1 MKNTPILIIGM
12 ARSGTTFVSNML
24 GSHEETCV
32 VSEPHLLWRTG
43 NLCSLNDQEF
53 KINSFNTNI
62 IRKKILD
69 KTQYIKRLVE
79 KSPINSLRAEL
90 VHSVFP
96 DAKIVYLERDPV
108 RVIFSNYKRSLKKD
122 SFKLSII
129 LKKYFY
135 KTGSEDLPYSLSSF
149 NLISQL
155 SLRDIPCFLLYIVKM
170 FFLRDI
176 LNLLPFGPKIKDFK
190 NIVKYEGLLSYHAK
204 VYKETKLNKK
214 KFEALYKDNFY
225 CFQIED
231 LMTNREVEM
240 NLFKSVD
247 LEYDDIYIN
256 EVMRNINQ
264 KRVEKAI
271 EPNKMD
277 NLIIQEMLR
286 LNV

>member
-24 GSHEETCV
+24 GSHLETCV

-43 NLCSLNDQEF
+43 NLCFLNDQEF
-53 KINSFNTNI
+53 KINSFNTSI
-62 IRKKILD
+62 IRKKLLD

-108 RVIFSNYKRSLKKD
+108 RVIRSNYKRSLKKD

-135 KTGSEDLPYSLSSF
+135 KTGSKDLPHSLSSF
-149 NLISQL
+149 NLVSQL
-155 SLRDIPCFLLYIVKM
+155 SVTDIPCFLLYIIKM

-190 NIVKYEGLLSYHAK
+190 NIVKHEGLLSYHVK

-214 KFEALYKDNFY
+214 KLKMLYKENFY

-231 LMTNREVEM
+231 LMTKKEAVIS
-240 NLFKSVD
+240 LFKSVE
-247 LEYDDIYIN
+247 LEHDDIYIN
-256 EVMRNINQ
+256 EVMQNINQ
-264 KRVEKAI
+264 ERVKKAMSSNRIDNSII
-271 EPNKMD
+271 E
-277 NLIIQEMLR
+277 EMQR

>member
-1 MKNTPILIIGM
+1 MQNAPILIIGM

-24 GSHEETCV
+24 GSHLETCV

-43 NLCSLNDQEF
+43 NLCFLNDQEF
-53 KINSFNTNI
+53 TINSFNKNI

-69 KTQYIKRLVE
+69 KTGYIRRLVE

-129 LKKYFY
+129 IKKYFY
-135 KTGSEDLPYSLSSF
+135 KTGSKDLPHSLSSF

-155 SLRDIPCFLLYIVKM
+155 SVRDIPCFLLYVIKM
-170 FFLRDI
+170 FALRDI
-176 LNLLPFGPKIKDFK
+176 FNLLPFGPKIKDFK
-190 NIVKYEGLLSYHAK
+190 NIVKNEGLLRYHVK

-214 KFEALYKDNFY
+214 KFKMLYKDNFY
-225 CFQIED
+225 CFQMED
-231 LMTNREVEM
+231 LMTNKEVVM
-240 NLFKSVD
+240 NLFKSVE
-247 LEYDDIYIN
+247 LGYDDIYID
-256 EVMRNINQ
+256 EVMQNINQ
-264 KRVEKAI
+264 QRVERAI
-271 EPNKMD
+271 ESNKMD
-277 NLIIQEMLR
+277 DLIIEEIKR